1 MRDSALSSAGL
12 KLVNI
17 SQGDLHGIIAEQE
30 SFLGAN
36 LADTNMTRDGLSYAN
51 LTGANLRRCYLPKAN
66 LRNAQGREYQRY
78 VARRVTLACLTWAV
92 IQRVVASL
100 VSNRDQADDFRP
112 TIP

>member
-1 MRDSALSSAGL
+1 LRDSALSSAGL

-36 LADTNMTRDGLSYAN
+36 LEDTNMTRDGLSYAN

-66 LRNAQGREYQRY
+66 LRNAQAANTKG
-78 VARRVTLACLTWAV
+78 T
-92 IQRVVASL
+92 SL
-100 VSNRDQADDFRP
+100 GE
-112 TIP
+112 